1 MDWAK
6 RTKLSGKT
14 YRTWQQSF
22 FEYEAT
28 DLENSYDKWVD
39 QSIGLLPETIQ
50 VQFFEKVDSLLFHLN
65 SLLRGSQLQSDAS
78 ERILHAAR
86 SINVDIDTLA
96 DMRKMP
102 IDQLTFLA
110 EQQIARQQTYSL
122 IQGGMTGLRQAL
134 LIGSRFS
141 CHACHQFTCRSANRY
156 VFRARSSVSIGPT
169 GNIKG
174 T

>member
-1 MDWAK
+1 MDWTK
-6 RTKLSGKT
+6 RDETIWEDLQD
-14 YRTWQQSF
+14 WHQSF

-86 SINVDIDTLA
+86 SINVDIDTLT

-110 EQQIARQQTYSL
+110 EQQICAAETLFSY
-122 IQGGMTGLRQAL
+122 TGRNDRVRPSFIDWERL
-134 LIGSRFS
+134 F

-156 VFRARSSVSIGPT
+156 VFRARSSVSIRPT